1 MGDVTMTDTEHGE
14 ERKHQVGRYR
24 LLAQEVTDPLAMGLL
39 RDIISELEAD
49 PQEKLAEDGE
59 RRDQKMARLMPWSAK
74 RRPA

>member
-1 MGDVTMTDTEHGE
+1 MTDNESGE
-14 ERKHQVGRYR
+14 ERKHQAERYR

-59 RRDQKMARLMPWSAK
+59 RPDQKMARLMPWSAK